1 MSLITHENDFIL
13 PVWSCPSVK
22 DVPGYSRLEAQTSRA
37 NSKGRCEC
45 QTYVCV
51 SAEPVQ
57 QEINSE

>member
-13 PVWSCPSVK
+13 PVWSFK

-37 NSKGRCEC
+37 NSKGHCEC